1 MAASLQNIV
10 RAACRVSPAVLQRI
24 HRAQNGVRVVFVTPV
39 RRQVFN
45 SARLACE
52 GLSVQAVETHSRYK
66 DTPWEY
72 LESEEYIERYG
83 SRPVWTD
90 YRRNHK
96 GGIPPQK
103 TRKTCIRGDKICGN
117 PCPICR
123 DPNIIIH
130 YQNVNLLQQF
140 ISPHTGMVYDPTRTG
155 VCMKQQ
161 KLLNK
166 AIETARDHGLIPTHL
181 PLVDYSG
188 EDFSN
193 SHGAVG
199 RTPLPHAYTHGE
211 PWYAWYGD
219 IEPDERELAR
229 VKKIYKPYLK

>member
-1 MAASLQNIV
+1 MAASIQSVV
-10 RAACRVSPAVLQRI
+10 RAACRVTPAIFQRTRRI
-24 HRAQNGVRVVFVTPV
+24 QTIQNGVRVLFVAPV
-39 RRQVFN
+39 VRQFFN
-45 SARLACE
+45 SAKLTSDADKTGAAE
-52 GLSVQAVETHSRYK
+52 ALESHSRYK
-66 DTPWEY
+66 DTPWKY

-83 SRPVWTD
+83 SKPIWSD

-103 TRKTCIRGDKICGN
+103 TRKTCI
-117 PCPICR
+117 
-123 DPNIIIH
+123 
-130 YQNVNLLQQF
+130 NVDLLQQF
-140 ISPHTGMVYDPTRTG
+140 ISPHTGMVYDSTRTG

-166 AIETARDHGLIPTHL
+166 AIEMARDHGFIPTQL
-181 PLVDYSG
+181 PTVDYSE

-193 SHGAVG
+193 AHGAVR
-199 RTPLPHAYTHGE
+199 RTPAPPSYTYDE